1 MSISLESLV
10 GMMDKPLKQK
20 TSNTAAKERVLR
32 QLNDG
37 VEMVK
42 KMKSTEELNYGSVS
56 KPYINSKGEKIG
68 NKSWCWSNRGI
79 DGIRGVRMMI
89 ANSIVVHN
97 KTQMSINV
105 EDSLEGV
112 LGGLNKLIEIT
123 NNVSTKDFEII
134 WEEML
139 EIREKRKQKNKEKE
153 KAKENN

>member
-1 MSISLESLV
+1 
-10 GMMDKPLKQK
+10 
-20 TSNTAAKERVLR
+20 
-32 QLNDG
+32 
-37 VEMVK
+37 
-42 KMKSTEELNYGSVS
+42 
-56 KPYINSKGEKIG
+56 
-68 NKSWCWSNRGI
+68 
-79 DGIRGVRMMI
+79 MMI